1 MISIETLKNL
11 ANKVKFDMKDEEYQT
26 LQAEF
31 ETILKQMDMIAEITD
46 IDDVEPM
53 TFPYIIESIGFRD
66 DEVTDTLSVDEVL
79 ANVKDKQ
86 ANMIMTKKVVG

>member
-1 MISIETLKNL
+1 MISIETLQDL
-11 ANKVKFDMKDEEYQT
+11 AKKVKFDMKLEEYQT

-31 ETILKQMDMIAEITD
+31 ETIVKQMNMIEELGD

-53 TFPYIIESIGFRD
+53 TFPYEIESIGFRD
-66 DEVTDTLSVDEVL
+66 DEVTDTLPVDDVL